1 MTANMLEHRRARAFA
16 EALEAHHAEPHQGD
30 LRSDGG
36 RPTGSTAMA
45 ELLDMAG
52 ALGALPGPE
61 LGGEARSLQRA
72 QLMAAFEREWVAPP
86 TARVP
91 QQRRHRAIRAGA
103 RRRWGRRL
111 AIGGLVGA
119 VAVGSFAG
127 AAAAS
132 SNALPGDTL
141 YGMKRGL
148 EDLRLSWAGSDS
160 EVGALLLDQASTRLE
175 EARGLLDRSDDGAAL
190 SPHTVEQVRRALD
203 DMHAEALRGREL
215 LRSVYRSN
223 GSLDPMRRLADFAS
237 VEDGRWA
244 AVQGQLPAQLT
255 TQASRVNH
263 LFDEVAEDVAPLRLV
278 PAAGT
283 AKGEVKGQQQSPGT
297 GTAGSGAATGT
308 TGGQSAAPDGQ
319 QSKTG
324 GSGTGVLP
332 KVPNLTGTGGST
344 APGTGTGQGTTAPD
358 GQQAKP
364 SPNLLDKLLPAP
376 LTGGGTGLTGGSS
389 AGTPSA
395 APADRQQPSA
405 AASPAGGGA
414 PADQQPQQELR
425 IPALIPG
432 LLPEIS
438 LG

>member
-30 LRSDGG
+30 LRSDDG

-45 ELLDMAG
+45 ELLGMAD

-61 LGGEARSLQRA
+61 LGGEARALQRA

-175 EARGLLDRSDDGAAL
+175 EARGLLDRSDTGTSL

-223 GSLDPMRRLADFAS
+223 GSLDPMRRLADFAA

-244 AVQGQLPAQLT
+244 SVQGQLPSQLT
-255 TQASRVNH
+255 TQASKVNH
-263 LFDEVAEDVAPLRLV
+263 LFDEMTEDVAPLRLA
-278 PAAGT
+278 PAPGQEK
-283 AKGEVKGQQQSPGT
+283 AKGKGAQAPGDS
-297 GTAGSGAATGT
+297 SG
-308 TGGQSAAPDGQ
+308 TGGQSSAPAEQ
-319 QSKTG
+319 QPK
-324 GSGTGVLP
+324 SGTG
-332 KVPNLTGTGGST
+332 NST
-344 APGTGTGQGTTAPD
+344 AGQPKAQNPANPGSGQGSSSPN
-358 GQQAKP
+358 AKP

-376 LTGGGTGLTGGSS
+376 LTGNGTGPLGGVTGGGSS
-389 AGTPSA
+389 PSAGTSDRQPA
-395 APADRQQPSA
+395 DPAPADGA
-405 AASPAGGGA
+405 A

-425 IPALIPG
+425 IPSLIPG